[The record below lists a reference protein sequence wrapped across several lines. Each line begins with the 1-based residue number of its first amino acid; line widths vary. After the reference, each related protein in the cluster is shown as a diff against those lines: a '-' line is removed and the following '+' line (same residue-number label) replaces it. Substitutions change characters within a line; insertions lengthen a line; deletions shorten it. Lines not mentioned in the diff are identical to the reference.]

1 MTVEAQV
8 EVESSTCG
16 HVLPVIWTS
25 HRRLSTPFLHPPS
38 EFYCTRHHPHFMP
51 RSQRPKQGKA
61 TSVGKT
67 ATLRSFFGPAS
78 KPGRTPSKQMEII
91 IIDSDDESVE
101 PGPTQSKRK
110 ASNDSDAGGS
120 PGLKKGKLSRHS
132 ARPAVPE
139 NDSPLK
145 SVPSSSLNRN
155 IGTIEA
161 DMYTQSTQ
169 TEQMITIVGDWETG
183 DDELLDLIDDS
194 QAFGGDDGSENI
206 LNTCPICGAIF
217 VDFCLSVSVASP
229 SLMSPC

>member
-1 MTVEAQV
+1 
-8 EVESSTCG
+8 
-16 HVLPVIWTS
+16 
-25 HRRLSTPFLHPPS
+25 
-38 EFYCTRHHPHFMP
+38 
-51 RSQRPKQGKA
+51 
-61 TSVGKT
+61 
-67 ATLRSFFGPAS
+67 
-78 KPGRTPSKQMEII
+78 MEII

-194 QAFGGDDGSENI
+194 QAFGGDGGSENI